1 MKHRR
6 RFIPRALKQARTQRL
21 GAAWREIERSLRL
34 VLEALPMGVWILDRQ
49 GRIIYGNPAGQ
60 AIWAGAR
67 YVPPE
72 EFGEYKGWWRHNS
85 QPIGTEDWA
94 AFRAI
99 KHGETSINEE
109 IVIQCFDGT
118 RKIILN
124 SALPLTDN
132 QGRRRG
138 ALIVN
143 IDVTARA
150 NAESALAEREA
161 QLRKLFEI
169 LPVGVSVLDEHEG
182 IVASNAALQRILDL
196 SPAALDSRSYLN
208 RRYLHPDMSPFGLD
222 DFPSARAIREQ
233 RIVEDVEI
241 GVVKEDGALIWIN
254 VSAAPLPTSDHQAVV
269 VTSDRTAR
277 KEAEAELLRAHAEI
291 EAINRRLEAA
301 LRREQS
307 LARTDSLT
315 GIANRRHFFDL
326 ANHAIAVAK
335 RYGHPLALILFDL
348 DHFKRINDTWGH
360 QYGDSVLQ
368 QVVQFAQGC
377 LRDTDLYARYGGE
390 EFMVLL
396 PQSDGA
402 EALTVAERIRQAIAE
417 QDFITPQGVAAVT
430 VSLGI
435 ASLDG
440 PDDSLESLIQR
451 ADDAMY
457 QAKAGGRNRS
467 ALADGPASAEPAAI

>member
-1 MKHRR
+1 
-6 RFIPRALKQARTQRL
+6 
-21 GAAWREIERSLRL
+21 SLRL
-34 VLEALPMGVWILDRQ
+34 LLEALPIGILFLDRR
-49 GRIIYGNPAGQ
+49 GRIIYINPASQ

-67 YVPPE
+67 YVDPE
-72 EFGEYKGWWRHNS
+72 DFGEYKGWWMHNG
-85 QPIGTEDWA
+85 QPIRTEEWA
-94 AFRAI
+94 GYRAI
-99 KHGETSINEE
+99 KHGETSIDEE
-109 IVIQCFDGT
+109 VMIQCFDGT

-132 QGRRRG
+132 KGRQRG
-138 ALIVN
+138 ALVVN

-150 NAESALAEREA
+150 NAETALAEREA

-182 IVASNAALQRILDL
+182 IVESNAALQRILEL
-196 SPAALDSRSYLN
+196 SPEVLADRSYLK
-208 RRYLHPDMSPFGLD
+208 RRYLRPDMAPLSLD
-222 DFPSARAIREQ
+222 EFPSARAIKEQ

-241 GVVKEDGALIWIN
+241 GVVKEDGAIIWIN
-254 VSAAPLPTSDHQAVV
+254 VSAAPLPTSEHQAVV

-301 LRREQS
+301 LKREQS

-326 ANHAIAVAK
+326 ANHALAVAK
-335 RYGHPLALILFDL
+335 RYGHPLSLILFDL

-368 QVVQFAQGC
+368 QVVRFAQGC

-402 EALTVAERIRQAIAE
+402 EALGVAERIRQAVAE
-417 QDFITPQGVAAVT
+417 QDFITPQGATEVT

-440 PDDSLESLIQR
+440 PDDTLESLIGR
-451 ADDAMY
+451 ADEAMY

-467 ALADGPASAEPAAI
+467 AVADGAASAEPATP